1 MFFFTLQSVNFV
13 DFLETPQSYR
23 IVSVV
28 AVVVLKDRSLGTT
41 TTTRIRLVVLHDDR
55 GRVLLL
61 LTGAG
66 TNALTP

>member
-13 DFLETPQSYR
+13 DLLETPQGYR

-55 GRVLLL
+55 GGILLDY
-61 LTGAG
+61 
-66 TNALTP
+66 

>member
-55 GRVLLL
+55 GGILLDY
-61 LTGAG
+61 
-66 TNALTP
+66 